1 MLITCGFCRP
11 SALRTTLLR
20 FREKSFIYIFTG
32 WVRGIYIRQ
41 VTSIPDIRSLE
52 FTTDSTQA
60 DCQFCRRRSPL
71 IEYPFVNHET
81 THSDHHCGQKWA
93 VVQAKSTMSTFG
105 ILLQTGQGYD
115 HEVDLTAD
123 KFEQALN
130 VMASYIAKR
139 KRQLTMVVVGGVG
152 EHHVAQ
158 DPRFNTRYRFL
169 RAKM

>member
-1 MLITCGFCRP
+1 
-11 SALRTTLLR
+11 
-20 FREKSFIYIFTG
+20 
-32 WVRGIYIRQ
+32 
-41 VTSIPDIRSLE
+41 
-52 FTTDSTQA
+52 
-60 DCQFCRRRSPL
+60 
-71 IEYPFVNHET
+71 
-81 THSDHHCGQKWA
+81 
-93 VVQAKSTMSTFG
+93 MSTFG